1 MGPPLNSAFMG
12 ELPSDF
18 ADMLS
23 RIIEPGHQ
31 ADSSEIIESA
41 TRLDDD
47 GLRKFLEKLADR
59 VRSSAAPVRREEL
72 QMFLRESRGSGQAS
86 AP

>member
-1 MGPPLNSAFMG
+1 MGQ
-12 ELPSDF
+12 LPADF
-18 ADMLS
+18 AEMLA
-23 RIIEPGHQ
+23 RIVEPAHQ
-31 ADSSEIIESA
+31 TDVAEIIESA

>member
-1 MGPPLNSAFMG
+1 MGQ
-12 ELPSDF
+12 LPADF
-18 ADMLS
+18 AEMLS
-23 RIIEPGHQ
+23 RIIEPSHQ
-31 ADSSEIIESA
+31 SDISEIIESA

-47 GLRKFLEKLADR
+47 GLRKFLEKFADR

-72 QMFLRESRGSGQAS
+72 QSFLRESRGSGRAS

>member
-1 MGPPLNSAFMG
+1 MG

-47 GLRKFLEKLADR
+47 GLRKFLQKFADR
-59 VRSSAAPVRREEL
+59 VRASAAPVRREEL
-72 QMFLRESRGSGQAS
+72 QSFLRESKEPGPAS